1 MSLNWREIHSVLEE
15 LHLNGSYIQ
24 RIVQPDF
31 SRLVLE
37 LYRPGK
43 AFQVVVVLR
52 PGVVRM
58 HRIQNAIKKPK
69 TQQRFASLL
78 ASRLKGARI
87 VSAYQYD
94 RERIV
99 RLAFTRAD
107 ERGLLWIRLWS
118 GAANVV
124 LTTENNII
132 IDAYFRRPKRN
143 EISGGQFELP
153 APSLAVLSERFAK
166 TEAFRRRSLDA
177 SGAATADGAGGDG
190 GAGGDDGAD
199 RGDAGNTSEN
209 RFLEAWYAELDSA
222 PLKEGADATRAGAE
236 RRLEELQT
244 ELIRRRNKAEERLN
258 STADYTQLTRQADT
272 IMGNQ
277 HLVQTGAAELVTEDN
292 QGNALRI
299 PLDPHL
305 PPYATAEKLYERAK
319 RLRATAEHAGKELAI
334 VSKEEERLR
343 AYAVELTQGNV
354 PSELQTN
361 TKSEQRSG
369 SATEDQRPG
378 LRFFSGDFVILVG
391 RNARENDG
399 LLRRYV
405 RGNDTWLHARDY
417 PGGYVFIKQQ
427 PGKSVPLE
435 VLIDAGNLAVHYSKA
450 RGEQTVELYYTQV
463 KHLRRA
469 KHGALGLVIPTQEKN
484 LRVRF
489 DSERL
494 QKLLSSTR

>member
-1 MSLNWREIHSVLEE
+1 MSLNWREIHRVLEE

-37 LYRPGK
+37 LYRPGE

-124 LTTENNII
+124 LTTENNTI

-153 APSLAVLSERFAK
+153 APSLEVLSERFAK

-177 SGAATADGAGGDG
+177 SRDG
-190 GAGGDDGAD
+190 GAGTAD
-199 RGDAGNTSEN
+199 VAGGGSAGGTNSEN

-222 PLKEGADATRAGAE
+222 PLKEGADSTRAGAE
-236 RRLEELQT
+236 SKLEELQT
-244 ELIRRRNKAEERLN
+244 ELIRRRNKAQERLN

-299 PLDPHL
+299 PLDPYL

-319 RLRATAEHAGKELAI
+319 RLRATAEHAGKELEL
-334 VSKEEERLR
+334 VTKEEERLK
-343 AYAVELTQGNV
+343 AYALELTQGRV
-354 PSELQTN
+354 PSELQAA

-378 LRFFSGDFVILVG
+378 LRFFSDDFVILVG

-435 VLIDAGNLAVHYSKA
+435 VLIDAGTLAVHYSKA